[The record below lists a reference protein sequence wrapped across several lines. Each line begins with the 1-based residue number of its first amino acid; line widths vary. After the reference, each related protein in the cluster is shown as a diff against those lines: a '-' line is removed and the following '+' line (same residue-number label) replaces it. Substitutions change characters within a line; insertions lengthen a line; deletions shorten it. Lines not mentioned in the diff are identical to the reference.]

1 MTLHVRRHLRGL
13 IGGGVLAL
21 VLGAALLAPVL
32 APIDPLR
39 DDLAARLRPPTWS
52 MQLAA
57 GTLGTDQLGRDVLSR
72 LLHGARISLVVG
84 LGAVVLS
91 ALAGSL
97 VGLLAGMSRAQV
109 DLLVMRLVDLQMA
122 FPFLVLAIAV
132 MSVLV
137 PSLRNVVIVLALSSW
152 VVYARLVRART
163 LQILTR
169 EHVVAARALGC
180 SAARL
185 VGRHIVPNLV
195 PSILIVAAVQLGQ
208 MVVAESSLSYLGLGV
223 QPPTPT
229 WGGMISEGREY
240 IARAWWII
248 TFPGLSL
255 VLTVLGISFLGEWLR
270 DVMDPTL
277 NMGRL

>member
-1 MTLHVRRHLRGL
+1 VTLHVRRHLRGL